1 MGHGRAVRAGVGVV
15 LALLVAVVGCSDDDD
30 DAGGGDAVAEAAGEA
45 GAECTPARDAEA
57 GTERRTIEVDGA
69 EREADVSVPEGY
81 DGTTAAPLIVD
92 LHGFTS
98 TIEDQTLLSNL
109 PDAGGERGYVVVT
122 PQALE
127 TDLPV
132 GDGGAFTFWN
142 VTVVTDGGAAEVEG
156 GLDAADDLGF
166 IDALLAELEDELC
179 IDADRVYATGMS
191 NGAGMAM
198 ALACTDPAR
207 WAAVAPVAAVNMTT
221 SCPADGPVSTVA
233 FHGDADPLVDYD
245 GGTVAGF
252 ELGNPSVLDRMA
264 ELAALGGCAAEPT
277 SEVIE
282 DVARDEWEGCD
293 EGVDV
298 VLFTVLGGGHTWPG
312 VTTYRSEEELAPD
325 PDAASPLGE
334 VDPAAVAGEQTT
346 NIVATEII
354 LDFFDAHRRV
364 G

>member
-1 MGHGRAVRAGVGVV
+1 MGHGRAVRAGVG
-15 LALLVAVVGCSDDDD
+15 LALALALVVAVVGCTDDEGGSGE
-30 DAGGGDAVAEAAGEA
+30 DAGSDGDAPAD
-45 GAECTPARDAEA
+45 CTPAREADA
-57 GTERRTIEVDGA
+57 GTERRTIEVDGT
-69 EREADVSVPEGY
+69 EREADVAVPEGY

-109 PDAGGERGYVVVT
+109 PEAGGERGYVVVT

-142 VTVVTDGGAAEVEG
+142 VTVVTDGGEAEVEG

-166 IDALLAELEDELC
+166 IDALLTQVEGELC

-198 ALACTDPAR
+198 ALACTDPSR

-221 SCPADGPVSTVA
+221 SCPADGPISTIA
-233 FHGDADPLVDYD
+233 FHGDADPLVDYE

-252 ELGNPSVLDRMA
+252 ELGNPSVADRMA
-264 ELAALGGCAAEPT
+264 ELAALGGCDPEPDT
-277 SEVIE
+277 EVVE
-282 DVARDEWEGCD
+282 DVARERWEGC
-293 EGVDV
+293 EPGVGV
-298 VLFTVLGGGHTWPG
+298 ELYTVLGGGHTWPG

-325 PDAASPLGE
+325 PDAASPLGDGE
-334 VDPAAVAGEQTT
+334 ATEPAGNETT
-346 NIVATEII
+346 NIVATELI
-354 LDFFDAHRRV
+354 LDFFDAHPRPA
-364 G
+364 